1 MDAMAVIGPVV
12 STASTVLAIGS
23 KVAQAGAQ
31 RDVGRTQQEGYEQQ
45 AQAAE
50 LKGRSEAIA
59 YKQQGSD
66 SLRNLNETLSAII
79 ARAGAGGV
87 DPTSGSAATMQMFAM
102 SEGSREFAISEDNAA
117 LALGEATQQAGIY
130 RSAGRTAQLSANV
143 SAAASIGEAAY
154 MAGQLA

>member
-1 MDAMAVIGPVV
+1 MEAAFTAV
-12 STASTVLAIGS
+12 SIGS
-23 KVAQAGAQ
+23 KLFQASAQ
-31 RDVGRTQQEGYEQQ
+31 RDVGEAQRASYEQQ

-59 YKQQGSD
+59 YKQQGAD
-66 SLRNLNETLSAII
+66 ALQNLNETLSAII

-87 DPTSGSAATMQMFAM
+87 DPTSGSAATMQMFAL
-102 SEGSREFAISEDNAA
+102 SEGSREAAIAQDNAA

>member
-1 MDAMAVIGPVV
+1 MDAMAIIGPIV
-12 STASTVLAIGS
+12 SVGS
-23 KVAQAGAQ
+23 KLAAAGAQ
-31 RDVGRTQQEGYEQQ
+31 SDVGRAQQAGYEQQ

-66 SLRNLNETLSAII
+66 ALRNLNETLAAIV

-143 SAAASIGEAAY
+143 SAVSSIGEAAY
-154 MAGQLA
+154 MAGQLS

>member
-1 MDAMAVIGPVV
+1 MEAMSVIGPIV
-12 STASTVLAIGS
+12 SIGG
-23 KVAQAGAQ
+23 KLAQASAQ
-31 RDVGRTQQEGYEQQ
+31 RDVGRAQQAGYEQQ

-59 YKQQGSD
+59 YKQQGAD
-66 SLRNLNETLSAII
+66 ALQNLNETLSAII

-87 DPTSGSAATMQMFAM
+87 DPTSGSAATMQMFAL
-102 SEGSREFAISEDNAA
+102 SEGSREAAIAQDNAA

-154 MAGQLA
+154 MAGQLS

>member
-1 MDAMAVIGPVV
+1 MEAMSVIGPIV
-12 STASTVLAIGS
+12 SVGGKI
-23 KVAQAGAQ
+23 AQAGAQ
-31 RDVGRTQQEGYEQQ
+31 RDVGRAQQASYEQQ

-59 YKQQGSD
+59 YKQQGAD
-66 SLRNLNETLSAII
+66 ALRNLNETLAAIV

-154 MAGQLA
+154 MAGQLS

>member
-1 MDAMAVIGPVV
+1 MEAAF
-12 STASTVLAIGS
+12 TAISIGS
-23 KVAQAGAQ
+23 KLFAASAQ
-31 RDVGRTQQEGYEQQ
+31 RDVGAAQQASYEQQ

-59 YKQQGSD
+59 YKQQGAD
-66 SLRNLNETLSAII
+66 ALQNLNETLSAII

-87 DPTSGSAATMQMFAM
+87 DPTSGSAATMQMFAL
-102 SEGSREFAISEDNAA
+102 SEGSREAAIAQDNAA

-154 MAGQLA
+154 MAGQLS

>member
-1 MDAMAVIGPVV
+1 MEAMAVIGPIV
-12 STASTVLAIGS
+12 TVGS
-23 KVAQAGAQ
+23 KLAAAGAQ
-31 RDVGRTQQEGYEQQ
+31 RDVGAAQRASYEQQ

-59 YKQQGSD
+59 YKQQGAD
-66 SLRNLNETLSAII
+66 ALQNLNETLSAII

-87 DPTSGSAATMQMFAM
+87 DPTSGSAATMQMFAL
-102 SEGSREFAISEDNAA
+102 SEGSREAAIAQDNAA

-154 MAGQLA
+154 MAGQLS

>member
-1 MDAMAVIGPVV
+1 MEAMAVIGPVISV
-12 STASTVLAIGS
+12 FS
-23 KVAQAGAQ
+23 KIAAAGAQ
-31 RDVGRTQQEGYEQQ
+31 RDVGRAQQASYEQQ

-66 SLRNLNETLSAII
+66 ALRNLNETLSAII

-102 SEGSREFAISEDNAA
+102 SEGGREFAIAEDNAA

-143 SAAASIGEAAY
+143 SAAASIGEAGY
-154 MAGQLA
+154 MAGPL

>member
-1 MDAMAVIGPVV
+1 MEAMAVIGPIV
-12 STASTVLAIGS
+12 SVGS
-23 KVAQAGAQ
+23 KLAAAGAQ
-31 RDVGRTQQEGYEQQ
+31 RDVGAAQQASYEQQ

-59 YKQQGSD
+59 YKQQGAD
-66 SLRNLNETLSAII
+66 ALQNLNETLSAII

-87 DPTSGSAATMQMFAM
+87 DPTSGSAATMQMFAL
-102 SEGSREFAISEDNAA
+102 SEGSREAAIAQDNAA

-154 MAGQLA
+154 MAGQLS

>member
-1 MDAMAVIGPVV
+1 MEAAFTVV
-12 STASTVLAIGS
+12 SIGS
-23 KVAQAGAQ
+23 KLAQASAQ
-31 RDVGRTQQEGYEQQ
+31 RDVGEAQRASYEQQ

-59 YKQQGSD
+59 YKQQGAD
-66 SLRNLNETLSAII
+66 ALQNLNETLSAII

-87 DPTSGSAATMQMFAM
+87 DPTSGSAATMQMFAL
-102 SEGSREFAISEDNAA
+102 SEGSREAAIAQDNAA
-117 LALGEATQQAGIY
+117 LAIGQATQQAGIY

-154 MAGQLA
+154 MAGQLS

>member
-1 MDAMAVIGPVV
+1 MEAMAVIGPIV
-12 STASTVLAIGS
+12 SVGS
-23 KVAQAGAQ
+23 KLAAAGAQ
-31 RDVGRTQQEGYEQQ
+31 RDVGAAQRASYEQQ

-59 YKQQGSD
+59 YKQQGAD
-66 SLRNLNETLSAII
+66 ALQNLNETLSAII

-87 DPTSGSAATMQMFAM
+87 DPTSGSAATMQMFAL
-102 SEGSREFAISEDNAA
+102 SEGSREAAIAQDNAA

-154 MAGQLA
+154 MAGQLS

>member
-1 MDAMAVIGPVV
+1 MEAMAVIGPIV
-12 STASTVLAIGS
+12 SVGS
-23 KVAQAGAQ
+23 KLAAAGAQ
-31 RDVGRTQQEGYEQQ
+31 RDVGRAQQAGYEQQ

-59 YKQQGSD
+59 YKQQGAD
-66 SLRNLNETLSAII
+66 ALQNLNETLSAII

-87 DPTSGSAATMQMFAM
+87 DPTSGSAATMQMFAL
-102 SEGSREFAISEDNAA
+102 SEGSREAAIAQDNAA

-154 MAGQLA
+154 MAGQLS